1 MSNIVANKFKKILK
15 GYSAF
20 ERKKFPFVY
29 LLIAFPVIQMVVFW
43 FYVNLSGI
51 SLAFQDANGNW
62 SLDSFKA
69 VFAVLGGQNHLG
81 YDVRSMLF
89 KSVFI
94 WFSNHIVINFIGILS
109 TFILTKHMIGH
120 KFFRTCYMIPGLL
133 GTVVFVSI
141 VQEFY
146 AYDGIL
152 VSLVK
157 KMEIDVP
164 FSVFREGFLGDEK
177 TAFPTLMVQMYI
189 WGLAG
194 GGLILSGAYMR
205 IPQEIFESA
214 NLDGCGFFQE
224 AFFIAIPCVWPTLST
239 MLTFSLC
246 SFFVAD
252 FSMFLYSNGS
262 GSMGMNSIG
271 FYNYY
276 LKLEI
281 SKGNTSL
288 YSYTSAFGVVLM
300 LMTLP
305 VVYLGRWILSKL
317 NDPVEF

>member
-164 FSVFREGFLGDEK
+164 FSVFREGFLGDGVSY
-177 TAFPTLMVQMYI
+177 AY
-189 WGLAG
+189 
-194 GGLILSGAYMR
+194 GA
-205 IPQEIFESA
+205 
-214 NLDGCGFFQE
+214 N
-224 AFFIAIPCVWPTLST
+224 
-239 MLTFSLC
+239 
-246 SFFVAD
+246 
-252 FSMFLYSNGS
+252 
-262 GSMGMNSIG
+262 
-271 FYNYY
+271 
-276 LKLEI
+276 
-281 SKGNTSL
+281 
-288 YSYTSAFGVVLM
+288 
-300 LMTLP
+300 
-305 VVYLGRWILSKL
+305 VYLGTCGRWIDSFGRVYAYTAGNLRIGKFRRLRFLSRSVL
-317 NDPVEF
+317 YCHSLRLAHAFDYAYVLALFVFRRGF